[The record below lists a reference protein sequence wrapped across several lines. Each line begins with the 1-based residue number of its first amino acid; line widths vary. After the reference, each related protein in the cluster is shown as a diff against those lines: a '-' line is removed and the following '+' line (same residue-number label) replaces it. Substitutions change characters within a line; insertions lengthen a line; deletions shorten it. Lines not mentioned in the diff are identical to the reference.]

1 MAAIEFQ
8 VGVAAFLQAQKTV
21 LQAQQLCPPAPI
33 SVGPVQVVVDRFE
46 LDNSTFRHNVPVSYT
61 ILYRQPGQTVDYSA
75 ISVPGFQT
83 QIAQLVTAY
92 VTAFDDLV
100 AHPNGLP
107 DVIVPLPFT
116 IVINVDFYAIN
127 QLCYLALSFA
137 TLEVGPLPTLP
148 PNFDPLQIPLPITA
162 SGIATALTAALTALI
177 PDRVFPLDPL
187 SLLRTVGAAPDPT
200 QIVNAGISVDSQL
213 QRLALHIE
221 IGAPAENPDLPWL
234 NFFQGIFPDR
244 LQGAEFGLFLAGD
257 YIALIL
263 QTGIDRAVAGL
274 LPDQLDLFVT
284 STYSNATG
292 SAVILNSILG
302 IYHLPD
308 PFGPLEL
315 NPVIPVTFSVP
326 TPSVLAIDLGF
337 PDISQLADQL
347 EHVIP
352 TFAGPLGFFLQGLI
366 NSAVSDLKD
375 PDLGPNCK
383 RTSPSN
389 VHCETIPALP
399 SIAGL
404 APPLITGLLALD
416 DGISI
421 TGVLRQTAFTTG
433 TLSVTAESFEFVPPS
448 FSCAG
453 AGPEIVA
460 AFANSPS
467 SFDILFANIEVFYSG
482 TMPVF
487 FCGAV
492 PLNDPLGVFPASAV
506 TPDYPKAP
514 LTLTVHPPIP
524 PANYYGPGGPPG
536 ATDYPCDL
544 LVRTTGGTR
553 FIRIAPPPFLTRA
566 DIDRL
571 EADLL
576 VNLVNCEQ
584 LVESWF
590 DRLFN
595 YHPEWGIEPP
605 DGEQI
610 AHMWNV
616 EVVGL
621 NVGEAVALQD
631 AAGRTLVTAT
641 ARDAASLRLSA
652 LLAPAGQT
660 ELTVLRE
667 AAAPTAVGAAASAP
681 VRGIGVD
688 QQLMVQIGLIQL
700 HEPCLDLGAAPIL
713 GKPCALA
720 VLQGGLVAYD
730 LSRPLSPSAV
740 ATFQVLGLRGVRK
753 WDNGILLFGDS
764 GLQVRDQTGRI
775 VMASSCCEAW
785 GVRDAVISGK
795 WIFALSAHELHV
807 YTPYLCKA
815 RSMRLEHGHTAVL
828 VKGKLAVGTAEA
840 IHVYDIGDRFVLRQ
854 TSSLKMP
861 HLARVSRPFGAK
873 AGTLLATRED
883 GSALLLSLSADGLQ
897 EDAVFP
903 QKPWFD
909 GAVRVGPIL
918 VRRAPT
924 DSSLEISRFGPSG
937 VTH

>member
-33 SVGPVQVVVDRFE
+33 SVGPVQVVIDRFE
-46 LDNSTFRHNVPVSYT
+46 FDNGTFRHNVPVSYT
-61 ILYRQPGQTVDYSA
+61 IFYRQPGQTVDSST

-83 QIAQLVTAY
+83 QIAQPVTVY
-92 VTAFDDLV
+92 VAAFNDLV

-116 IVINVDFYAIN
+116 IVINVDFYAVN
-127 QLCYLALSFA
+127 QVCYLALSFA

-162 SGIATALTAALTALI
+162 SSIATALNAALTALI
-177 PDRVFPLDPL
+177 PDRVFPIDPL
-187 SLLRTVGAAPDPT
+187 SLLRTVDVAPDPT
-200 QIVNAGISVDSQL
+200 QIVNAGVSVDSQL

-257 YIALIL
+257 YIASIL
-263 QTGIDRAVAGL
+263 QTRIDRAVAGL
-274 LPDQLDLFVT
+274 LPDQLNLFVT

-308 PFGPLEL
+308 PFGALEL

-326 TPSVLAIDLGF
+326 APSVLAVDLGF

-352 TFAGPLGFFLQGLI
+352 TFLGPLGDFLQGLI
-366 NSAVSDLKD
+366 NSAVSGLTD

-389 VHCETIPALP
+389 VHCEATAALP

-404 APPLITGLLALD
+404 TPPLVTGLLALD

-421 TGVLRQTAFTTG
+421 TGSLRQAAFTTG
-433 TLSVTAESFEFVPPS
+433 TLSVTAGSFQFVPPS

-460 AFANSPS
+460 AFSNSPS
-467 SFDILFANIEVFYSG
+467 SFDILHADIDVSYSG
-482 TMPVF
+482 TLPVF
-487 FCGAV
+487 LCGVV

-524 PANYYGPGGPPG
+524 PASYYGPGGPPG
-536 ATDYPCDL
+536 ITDYPCDL
-544 LVRTTGGTR
+544 LVRTTAGTR
-553 FIRIAPPPFLTRA
+553 FIRIPPPPFLTRT

-576 VNLVNCEQ
+576 VKLVNCEQ

-590 DRLFN
+590 DRIFN
-595 YHPEWGIEPP
+595 YHPEWGIEAP
-605 DGEQI
+605 DGEQV

-616 EVVGL
+616 DVLGL

-631 AAGRTLVTAT
+631 AAGRTLVTAI
-641 ARDAASLRLSA
+641 ARDAASLRVSA

-667 AAAPTAVGAAASAP
+667 AAPTAVQAAASAP

-720 VLQGGLVAYD
+720 ILQGGLVAYD

-740 ATFQVLGLRGVRK
+740 ATFQVPGLRGVRK
-753 WDNGILLFGDS
+753 WDNDILLFGDG
-764 GLQVRDQTGRI
+764 GLQLRDRTGRI
-775 VMASSCCEAW
+775 VMASSCCEATA
-785 GVRDAVISGK
+785 VIDAVVSGK
-795 WIFALSAHELHV
+795 WIFALSGHELHV
-807 YTPYLCKA
+807 YTPYLCRA
-815 RSMRLEHGHTAVL
+815 RSIPLEHGHSAVL
-828 VKGKLAVGTAEA
+828 VNGKLAVGAAER
-840 IHVYDIGDRFVLRQ
+840 IHVYDIGDQFVLRQ
-854 TSSLKMP
+854 TSSLKVP
-861 HLARVSRPFGAK
+861 HLVGVSRPFGAE

-883 GSALLLSLSADGLQ
+883 GSALLLSLGADGLQ